1 VSYSSDHA
9 LGSRAIG
16 IGLVLLLHA
25 AIIYA
30 LVTGLARRA
39 VDIVRAPI
47 ETKIID
53 EVKPERKEPP
63 PPPPPQL
70 APPPVPF
77 VPPPEIVIEKPPPP
91 PPKNTAPAVVTT
103 VRPPAPP
110 PPPVVAPQP
119 APEPVRVLPR
129 VDAAHSREPEY
140 PPSARRLG
148 IQGSLI
154 MEVLIDI
161 DGRVKDSKLVQT
173 SGSEQ
178 LDAAALKG
186 VKENYRFVPGTVDGK
201 PQPMWFTF
209 RFTWKLVR

>member
-1 VSYSSDHA
+1 MKISWARDVSYSSDHA

-91 PPKNTAPAVVTT
+91 KSTAPAVVTAG
-103 VRPPAPP
+103 RPPAPP

-119 APEPVRVLPR
+119 EPVRVLPR
-129 VDAAHSREPEY
+129 VDASRSREPEY

-148 IQGSLI
+148 
-154 MEVLIDI
+154 
-161 DGRVKDSKLVQT
+161 
-173 SGSEQ
+173 
-178 LDAAALKG
+178 
-186 VKENYRFVPGTVDGK
+186 
-201 PQPMWFTF
+201 
-209 RFTWKLVR
+209 